1 LIDPLKHPKAIRQ
14 AKRFAH
20 CAHAMKGH
28 TQWLGFL
35 DNDEFINPRETFR
48 SALASLPPKV
58 D

>member
-1 LIDPLKHPKAIRQ
+1 
-14 AKRFAH
+14 
-20 CAHAMKGH
+20 MKGH